1 MSLSI
6 TGIVAKSQNCLQ
18 DSSTDTEVKKLMS
31 AHHLQQPEFDTK
43 YDSDSDFD
51 YRQKPPR

>member
-6 TGIVAKSQNCLQ
+6 TGRVAKSQNCLQ

>member
-1 MSLSI
+1 MFY
-6 TGIVAKSQNCLQ
+6 KSEYYNNFFQ
-18 DSSTDTEVKKLMS
+18 DSTDSDVKKLM
-31 AHHLQQPEFDTK
+31 AAHLQTVAEFDTK